1 VPGAVSTVTRVCVS
15 MPQCSEPTHTHT
27 ARSMLCTHT
36 QLPLWYDT
44 CAHRRSVLAR
54 VDVDMQMRKQS
65 FVLRCVACWRRAL
78 ASLNQT
84 RALANATSTW
94 PHCTHTHFTVGLCA
108 LSHRTLINYRCLTGQ
123 KRMMGSSNACA
134 RCTRGLLQAS
144 DRATG
149 AVHHTHTGRR
159 QARVLTCVCVCV
171 CVRLGDKW

>member
-1 VPGAVSTVTRVCVS
+1 VSQHS
-15 MPQCSEPTHTHT
+15 HT
-27 ARSMLCTHT
+27 ARSMLCHT

-44 CAHRRSVLAR
+44 CARRRSVLAR
-54 VDVDMQMRKQS
+54 VDVDMTEEEAIIRATLCGLLEACIGITRSNTRTRQRNVNMAP
-65 FVLRCVACWRRAL
+65 LRA
-78 ASLNQT
+78 
-84 RALANATSTW
+84 
-94 PHCTHTHFTVGLCA
+94 HTHTHTSLLVFVLCPTE
-108 LSHRTLINYRCLTGQ
+108 LFFNHRCLTGQ

-171 CVRLGDKW
+171 GLGKKW